1 MSWRMHYLHVLLDF
15 YSPRHC
21 HPLPYFS
28 SKNGS
33 PVDTVEEGTLVATV
47 SKKRR
52 AGKTSAVFDINVGE
66 GRYIN
71 LTEPGTVECL
81 DGDMKDAAISQ
92 LKILQDQM
100 ASLMA
105 QLNN

>member
-1 MSWRMHYLHVLLDF
+1 MDPHD
-15 YSPRHC
+15 
-21 HPLPYFS
+21 
-28 SKNGS
+28 
-33 PVDTVEEGTLVATV
+33 EGTLVATV
-47 SKKRR
+47 SKKQRR
-52 AGKTSAVFDINVGE
+52 HGVPGKTSAVFDINVGE

-81 DGDMKDAAISQ
+81 DGNMKDAAISQ
-92 LKILQDQM
+92 LKILQNQM

>member
-1 MSWRMHYLHVLLDF
+1 M
-15 YSPRHC
+15 
-21 HPLPYFS
+21 
-28 SKNGS
+28 
-33 PVDTVEEGTLVATV
+33 DTVDEGALVATV

-52 AGKTSAVFDINVGE
+52 GKASAVFDINVGE

-71 LTEPGTVECL
+71 LQDPSSMKYLE
-81 DGDMKDAAISQ
+81 GDMKDAAISQ

>member
-1 MSWRMHYLHVLLDF
+1 
-15 YSPRHC
+15 
-21 HPLPYFS
+21 
-28 SKNGS
+28 
-33 PVDTVEEGTLVATV
+33 VATV

-71 LTEPGTVECL
+71 LTDPGTVECL
-81 DGDMKDAAISQ
+81 DGDMKNAAISQ
-92 LKILQDQM
+92 LKILQSQM

-105 QLNN
+105 KLNN

>member
-1 MSWRMHYLHVLLDF
+1 MYI
-15 YSPRHC
+15 
-21 HPLPYFS
+21 FS

-52 AGKTSAVFDINVGE
+52 GKESAVFDINVGE

-71 LTEPGTVECL
+71 LQDPTCVKYLE
-81 DGDMKDAAISQ
+81 GDMKDAAISQ

>member
-1 MSWRMHYLHVLLDF
+1 M
-15 YSPRHC
+15 
-21 HPLPYFS
+21 
-28 SKNGS
+28 
-33 PVDTVEEGTLVATV
+33 ATV
-47 SKKRR
+47 AKKRR
-52 AGKTSAVFDINVGE
+52 GKTSAVFDINVGE

-71 LTEPGTVECL
+71 LQDPGTVECL

-92 LKILQDQM
+92 LKILQNQM

>member
-1 MSWRMHYLHVLLDF
+1 M
-15 YSPRHC
+15 
-21 HPLPYFS
+21 
-28 SKNGS
+28 
-33 PVDTVEEGTLVATV
+33 DTHEEGTLVATV

-52 AGKTSAVFDINVGE
+52 GKTSAVFDINVGE
-66 GRYIN
+66 GRTIN
-71 LTEPGTVECL
+71 LMETGTVECL

-92 LKILQDQM
+92 LKILQNQM